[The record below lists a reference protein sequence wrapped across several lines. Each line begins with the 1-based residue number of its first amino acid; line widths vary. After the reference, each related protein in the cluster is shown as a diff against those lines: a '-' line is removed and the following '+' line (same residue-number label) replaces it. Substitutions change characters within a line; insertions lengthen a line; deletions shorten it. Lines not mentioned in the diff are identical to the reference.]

1 MAGIRGAIVGSA
13 LMLLVTLAT
22 ALPVGLAAAVYLEEF
37 APKNRWTELIDV
49 NIRNLAGV
57 PSILFGLLG
66 LAVFVRL
73 LVMNALAV
81 WLRMRTQK

>member
-1 MAGIRGAIVGSA
+1 VAGIRGAIVGSA